1 MRTGDPV
8 LDRKINELLD
18 SALTDSDGTVRRDN
32 RDLLRDILTNATL
45 LCRDR
50 ADRLDLKIAASAL
63 AEMRAANEMFRPFRG
78 SRKVTIF
85 GSARTSPD
93 SPLYRQ
99 TVAVAS
105 RFAAEDWM
113 VVTGAGPGI
122 MAAGLE
128 GAGREHALGAA
139 ILLPFESEANEHL
152 DPDRLVDMRYFFT
165 RKLALIRESDGFI
178 VMPGGFGTL
187 DETFELLTLLQT
199 GKAEPVPVVMLGLG
213 QGFWTAW
220 EHFVDTVVEQGYA
233 GASDR
238 SLYRV
243 TNQVD
248 DAVNEILGFY
258 RNHHSIRWVR
268 DDLVIRV
275 HHAPSPEQLRQ
286 LQETFGRYCDGPIA
300 LTTASRQEITDNDQ
314 VDLARIRLRFDRRQ
328 PGRLRALIDMVNSFV
343 PKS

>member
-1 MRTGDPV
+1 
-8 LDRKINELLD
+8 
-18 SALTDSDGTVRRDN
+18 
-32 RDLLRDILTNATL
+32 
-45 LCRDR
+45 
-50 ADRLDLKIAASAL
+50 
-63 AEMRAANEMFRPFRG
+63 
-78 SRKVTIF
+78 
-85 GSARTSPD
+85 
-93 SPLYRQ
+93 
-99 TVAVAS
+99 
-105 RFAAEDWM
+105 M